1 MYYHYIYVCMYM
13 YVYVYYDIYTVYIM
27 ETRCKFPFLALDL
40 EARIKGS
47 WNWVQD
53 LNNWDIIYIYTVT
66 TFKYFKYTNLYFILP
81 PGPRSLA
88 RPPHI
93 RMSLPYIY
101 HEKLASGI
109 F

>member
-1 MYYHYIYVCMYM
+1 
-13 YVYVYYDIYTVYIM
+13 M